1 MRSGWL
7 RCALVVGSLSMFVSC
22 GSSSKSALVYLVSQG
37 TNPGTISAYKLDLKK
52 GTLNSE
58 NGALTAT
65 GKSVNAGTQP
75 TNLLF
80 DPSNTFAFVT
90 DFGSPLDPGTD
101 NSKKNG
107 DIAAFS
113 IAKDGTLASVGT
125 TSFPTDDCLS
135 SNPVALA
142 MDAQGKFLFV
152 AVQTFYN
159 VNGSAS
165 CPNNPPN
172 GNGVSGPGYVA
183 AFPVSSGTL
192 GAMVSAPIPAPAG
205 PTGTNIPQPTA
216 VAVANTLNYVYVT
229 DGVNNTVAGYAFDT
243 TTGALSS
250 VPAQFFA
257 VGKIPRALLSPPV
270 GTFLYVANSGSDD
283 IYEFFIN
290 ADGSLMPI
298 TNATV
303 TVPVGIGPVAMLT
316 DPSAKYLYALAN
328 VGSQIS
334 SFKINLVT
342 GALSAVGSNGGTVST
357 GANPV
362 AFTIH
367 SDGSTDGNFW
377 VVTSNFGANSVS
389 TYALNVS
396 TGVLTALP
404 QLTGP
409 VAPYGIASR

>member
-7 RCALVVGSLSMFVSC
+7 RCVLVVGSLSMFVSC
-22 GSSSKSALVYLVSQG
+22 GSSGRSALVYLVSQG
-37 TNPGTISAYKLDLKK
+37 SNPGTISAYKLDLKK
-52 GTLNSE
+52 GTLASD

-65 GKSVNAGTQP
+65 GKSVNTGTQP

-80 DPSNTFAFVT
+80 DPSNAFAFVA
-90 DFGSPLDPGTD
+90 DFGSPLDTGTD
-101 NSKKNG
+101 NTKKNG
-107 DIAAFS
+107 DVAAFS

-125 TSFPTDDCLS
+125 TSFPVDDCLS

-142 MDAQGKFLFV
+142 MDSQGKFLFV

-165 CPNNPPN
+165 CPGNPSN
-172 GNGVSGPGYVA
+172 GNPGPGYVA
-183 AFPVSSGTL
+183 AFPLSSGTL
-192 GAMVSAPIPAPAG
+192 GTMVSAAIPVPSAP
-205 PTGTNIPQPTA
+205 PGTNIPQPTA

-229 DGVNNTVAGYAFDT
+229 DGVNNTVVGYAYDT
-243 TTGALSS
+243 TSGALSS
-250 VPAQFFA
+250 IPGQFVA
-257 VGKIPRALLSPPV
+257 VGKVPRAVLSPPA

-316 DPSAKYLYALAN
+316 DPNAKYLYALAN

-334 SFKINLVT
+334 AFKINLVT
-342 GALSAVGSNGGTVST
+342 GALSAVGGNGGTVST
-357 GANPV
+357 GSNPL
-362 AFTIH
+362 AFTIR
-367 SDGSTDGNFW
+367 SDGSTSGNFW
-377 VVTSNFGANSVS
+377 VITSNFGGNSVS
-389 TYALNVS
+389 TYALNGS

>member
-7 RCALVVGSLSMFVSC
+7 RCVLVVGSLSMFVSC
-22 GSSSKSALVYLVSQG
+22 GSSGRSALVYLVSQG
-37 TNPGTISAYKLDLKK
+37 SNPGTISAYKLDLKK
-52 GTLNSE
+52 GTLASD

-65 GKSVNAGTQP
+65 GKSVNTGTQP

-80 DPSNTFAFVT
+80 DPSNTFAFVA
-90 DFGSPLDPGTD
+90 DFGSPLDTGTD
-101 NSKKNG
+101 NTKKNG
-107 DIAAFS
+107 DVAAFS

-125 TSFPTDDCLS
+125 TSFPVDDCLS

-142 MDAQGKFLFV
+142 MDSQGKFLFV

-165 CPNNPPN
+165 CPGNPSN
-172 GNGVSGPGYVA
+172 GNPGPGYVA
-183 AFPVSSGTL
+183 AFPLSSGTL
-192 GAMVSAPIPAPAG
+192 GTMVSAAIPVPSAP
-205 PTGTNIPQPTA
+205 PGTNIPQPTA

-229 DGVNNTVAGYAFDT
+229 DGVNNTVVGYAYDT
-243 TTGALSS
+243 TSGALSS
-250 VPAQFFA
+250 IPGQFVA
-257 VGKIPRALLSPPV
+257 VGKVPRAVLSPPA

-316 DPSAKYLYALAN
+316 DPNAKYLYALAN

-334 SFKINLVT
+334 AFKINLVT
-342 GALSAVGSNGGTVST
+342 GALSAVGGNGGTVST
-357 GANPV
+357 GSNPL
-362 AFTIH
+362 AFTIR
-367 SDGSTDGNFW
+367 SDGSTSGNFW
-377 VVTSNFGANSVS
+377 VITSNFGGNSVS
-389 TYALNVS
+389 TYALNGS

>member
-7 RCALVVGSLSMFVSC
+7 RCVLVVGSLSMFVSC
-22 GSSSKSALVYLVSQG
+22 GSSGRSALVYLVSQG
-37 TNPGTISAYKLDLKK
+37 SNPGTISAYKLDLKK
-52 GTLNSE
+52 GTLASD

-65 GKSVNAGTQP
+65 GKSVNTGTQP

-80 DPSNTFAFVT
+80 DSSNTFAFVA
-90 DFGSPLDPGTD
+90 DFGSPLDTGTD
-101 NSKKNG
+101 NTKKNG
-107 DIAAFS
+107 DVAAFS

-125 TSFPTDDCLS
+125 TSFPVDDCLS

-142 MDAQGKFLFV
+142 MDSQGKFLFV

-165 CPNNPPN
+165 CPGNPSN
-172 GNGVSGPGYVA
+172 GTPGPGYVA
-183 AFPVSSGTL
+183 AFPLSSGTL
-192 GAMVSAPIPAPAG
+192 GTMVSAAIPVPSAP
-205 PTGTNIPQPTA
+205 PGTNIPQPTA

-229 DGVNNTVAGYAFDT
+229 DGVNNTVVGYAYDT
-243 TTGALSS
+243 TSGALTSI
-250 VPAQFFA
+250 PGQFVA
-257 VGKIPRALLSPPV
+257 VGKVPRAVLSPPA

-316 DPSAKYLYALAN
+316 DPNAKYLYALAN

-334 SFKINLVT
+334 AFKINLVT
-342 GALSAVGSNGGTVST
+342 GALSAVGGNGGTVST
-357 GANPV
+357 GSNPL
-362 AFTIH
+362 AFTIR
-367 SDGSTDGNFW
+367 SDGSTSGNFW
-377 VVTSNFGANSVS
+377 VITSNFGGNSVS
-389 TYALNVS
+389 TYALNGS